1 MNQLT
6 LRKHNAHTSMNT
18 VLFKELIDLEN
29 AFEQQ
34 VPNPDEQTM
43 ANFADWLSQ
52 QMPAKPSVSESVLE
66 RNYLPPLPT
75 LPTYIVQY
83 LSMDYR
89 YHKQHVKKALDGT
102 PLITYDDFIYLVLLA
117 MNGSMT
123 KMSLVEANINE
134 KASGMLVIK
143 RLLDSELV
151 TQTNDLHDHR
161 VRQMAI
167 TQKGRDMLAQVLPIM
182 AQTMTLFVGN
192 LTEREQAELANLLT
206 KLDQFHNPLF
216 LHEKNTSISD
226 LYEKIVGTEQASE
239 TIAH

>member
-1 MNQLT
+1 
-6 LRKHNAHTSMNT
+6 MNT

-34 VPNPDEQTM
+34 FPNAEDQTM
-43 ANFADWLSQ
+43 TTFADWLSRQ
-52 QMPAKPSVSESVLE
+52 VPAKPADTGPGS
-66 RNYLPPLPT
+66 RTYLPPLPT
-75 LPTYIVQY
+75 LATYIVQY
-83 LSMDYR
+83 LSMNYR

-143 RLLDSELV
+143 RLLDNELV

-167 TQKGRDMLAQVLPIM
+167 TEKGRDMLAQVLPIM

-192 LTEREQAELANLLT
+192 LTEREQTELANLLT

-216 LHEKNTSISD
+216 LHEKTTSIPD
-226 LYEKIVGTEQASE
+226 LYEKIVGTGQTEE
-239 TIAH
+239 PIAQ

>member
-1 MNQLT
+1 
-6 LRKHNAHTSMNT
+6 MNT
-18 VLFKELIDLEN
+18 TLLKELIDLEN

-34 VPNPDEQTM
+34 FPNPVDQQV
-43 ANFADWLSQ
+43 ANFSDWLCQ
-52 QMPAKPSVSESVLE
+52 QLPPKTPITETGAYG

-89 YHKQHVKKALDGT
+89 YHKQHVKKALEGT
-102 PLITYDDFIYLVLLA
+102 PLITYDDFIYLVLLV

-143 RLLDSELV
+143 RLLDQEFV
-151 TQTNDLHDHR
+151 IQTNDLHDHR
-161 VRQMAI
+161 VRQMTI
-167 TQKGRDMLAQVLPIM
+167 TQKGRDMLAQVLPVM
-182 AQTMTLFVGN
+182 SQAMSLFVGH
-192 LTEREQAELANLLT
+192 LSEREQAELADLLT

-216 LHEKNTSISD
+216 LHDKNTSISE
-226 LYEKIVGTEQASE
+226 LYEKLVTAERPVA
-239 TIAH
+239 TPD